1 MNAPHLADTTLWI
14 SRLPRSGLKGKK
26 ELLTHKARQDQGEE
40 PRVRRPSLASCSI
53 GEAVRTLREKTC
65 SPITADWDLGVF
77 DPKGHNTHLFMSFHP
92 RVQADRQVG
101 VRDRGQ
107 NCYTLKSEAGAP
119 KGRR

>member
-1 MNAPHLADTTLWI
+1 MDIKAPKVRTEGEKRA
-14 SRLPRSGLKGKK
+14 SNPQ
-26 ELLTHKARQDQGEE
+26 ARQDQGEE
-40 PRVRRPSLASCSI
+40 PRVRRPFLASCSI

-77 DPKGHNTHLFMSFHP
+77 DPRGHNTHLFMSFHP

-101 VRDRGQ
+101 VRNRGQ